1 MRRIGMLLLILLLLC
16 GCAYAQE
23 PEPETEVVTDGLSD
37 EARELLPTEN
47 AGTVDLWDG
56 AKTVLTGAL
65 ARAFGGWHEALRLCA
80 LLLAVLTFCALL
92 QWQKEPPAALVVVGA
107 LGIAGATVA
116 SMQSMVQLAA
126 GTIEELSAYGTCM
139 LPVLASATA
148 MSGGVSSSTAL
159 YGGAVLFS
167 QLLTRAI
174 SKLLIPGVWLF
185 LAVATAEAA
194 LGNQML
200 TELRKLIG
208 WLISK
213 GLKLFVGLFLA
224 YLSLTGVIT
233 ASVDASAAKM
243 TKAAVSGMV
252 PVVGGMISDASE
264 TLLASAGVLKNS
276 VGVFGML
283 AVLAIALTP
292 FLRVAAH
299 YLLLRLTTAVG
310 GAVALKPHV
319 TLLEQLTTAM
329 GFLLA
334 MCAAC
339 CLLLLMATVC
349 LMRVV
354 V

>member
-37 EARELLPTEN
+37 EARELLPTEH

-107 LGIAGATVA
+107 LGITGATVA

-126 GTIEELSAYGTCM
+126 GTIEELSSYGTCM

-213 GLKLFVGLFLA
+213 GLRLFVPHRRHHRVGRRLGGQNDEGGGLRHGAGRRRHDLRCV
-224 YLSLTGVIT
+224 G
-233 ASVDASAAKM
+233 DAAGKCGCVEKFRGRVRDAGRSGNRTDAVPAGRSALSAAQ
-243 TKAAVSGMV
+243 AHD
-252 PVVGGMISDASE
+252 GG
-264 TLLASAGVLKNS
+264 
-276 VGVFGML
+276 
-283 AVLAIALTP
+283 
-292 FLRVAAH
+292 R
-299 YLLLRLTTAVG
+299 RRG
-310 GAVALKPHV
+310 GA
-319 TLLEQLTTAM
+319 Q
-329 GFLLA
+329 
-334 MCAAC
+334 AARH
-339 CLLLLMATVC
+339 AS
-349 LMRVV
+349 
-354 V
+354 

>member
-56 AKTVLTGAL
+56 AKTVLTGAS

-80 LLLAVLTFCALL
+80 LLLACGARCGRRTGHHGRDGRLDA
-92 QWQKEPPAALVVVGA
+92 EHGAACCRHDRGAVGLRNLYA
-107 LGIAGATVA
+107 AGAGLGDGDERRRE
-116 SMQSMVQLAA
+116 QLDR
-126 GTIEELSAYGTCM
+126 
-139 LPVLASATA
+139 
-148 MSGGVSSSTAL
+148 AL
-159 YGGAVLFS
+159 RRSGAVFS
-167 QLLTRAI
+167 AADARDLEAAD
-174 SKLLIPGVWLF
+174 PGRP
-185 LAVATAEAA
+185 AEAA

-213 GLKLFVGLFLA
+213 GLRLSVGLFLA
-224 YLSLTGVIT
+224 YLSFTGVIT

-310 GAVALKPHV
+310 GAVGLKPHV

>member
-1 MRRIGMLLLILLLLC
+1 
-16 GCAYAQE
+16 
-23 PEPETEVVTDGLSD
+23 
-37 EARELLPTEN
+37 
-47 AGTVDLWDG
+47 
-56 AKTVLTGAL
+56 
-65 ARAFGGWHEALRLCA
+65 
-80 LLLAVLTFCALL
+80 
-92 QWQKEPPAALVVVGA
+92 
-107 LGIAGATVA
+107 
-116 SMQSMVQLAA
+116 
-126 GTIEELSAYGTCM
+126 
-139 LPVLASATA
+139 
-148 MSGGVSSSTAL
+148 
-159 YGGAVLFS
+159 
-167 QLLTRAI
+167 
-174 SKLLIPGVWLF
+174 
-185 LAVATAEAA
+185 
-194 LGNQML
+194 
-200 TELRKLIG
+200 
-208 WLISK
+208 
-213 GLKLFVGLFLA
+213 
-224 YLSLTGVIT
+224 
-233 ASVDASAAKM
+233 M

>member
-1 MRRIGMLLLILLLLC
+1 M
-16 GCAYAQE
+16 
-23 PEPETEVVTDGLSD
+23 
-37 EARELLPTEN
+37 
-47 AGTVDLWDG
+47 
-56 AKTVLTGAL
+56 
-65 ARAFGGWHEALRLCA
+65 
-80 LLLAVLTFCALL
+80 
-92 QWQKEPPAALVVVGA
+92 
-107 LGIAGATVA
+107 
-116 SMQSMVQLAA
+116 
-126 GTIEELSAYGTCM
+126 
-139 LPVLASATA
+139 
-148 MSGGVSSSTAL
+148 
-159 YGGAVLFS
+159 
-167 QLLTRAI
+167 
-174 SKLLIPGVWLF
+174 
-185 LAVATAEAA
+185 ATAEAA
-194 LGNQML
+194 LGHQML

-213 GLKLFVGLFLA
+213 GLRLFVGLFLA

>member
-1 MRRIGMLLLILLLLC
+1 MMRQIGMLLLILLLIT
-16 GCAYAQE
+16 GCACAQ
-23 PEPETEVVTDGLSD
+23 EPETEVVTDGLSD
-37 EARELLPTEN
+37 EARELLPSPD
-47 AGTVDLWDG
+47 ADGTVDLWAG
-56 AKTVLTGAL
+56 AKTVLSGAL
-65 ARAFGGWHEALRLCA
+65 ERAFGSWREALRLCA
-80 LLLAVLTFCALL
+80 ALLAVLTFCSLL
-92 QWQKEPPAALVVVGA
+92 QWQGEPPAALIVVGA
-107 LGIAGATVA
+107 LGITGATVA
-116 SMQSMVQLAA
+116 SMQSMVRLAA
-126 GTIEELSAYGTCM
+126 GMIEDMSAYGACM

-148 MSGGVSSSTAL
+148 MSGGVSASTAL
-159 YGGAVLFS
+159 YGGTVLLA
-167 QLLTRAI
+167 QLLTRGIA
-174 SKLLIPGVWLF
+174 KLLIPGVWLF

-213 GLKLFVGLFLA
+213 GLKLFVGLFSV
-224 YLSLTGVIT
+224 YLSVTGVVT

-264 TLLASAGVLKNS
+264 TLLAGAGLLKSS

-299 YLLLRLTTAVG
+299 YLLLKLTTAVS
-310 GAVALKPHV
+310 GAVALRPHV
-319 TLLEQLTTAM
+319 TLLEQLTAAM
-329 GFLLA
+329 GYLLA

-339 CLLLLMATVC
+339 CMLLLLATVC
-349 LMRVV
+349 LLRVAV
-354 V
+354 

>member
-107 LGIAGATVA
+107 LGITGA
-116 SMQSMVQLAA
+116 MVQLAA

-310 GAVALKPHV
+310 GAVALTPHV